1 MNPFEGTVAVV
12 TGGGAGIGAA
22 LCDELAS
29 RGSRVIVVDIHEK
42 DAAHVADRIKERG
55 GKALALRADVSNE
68 AEVMRLIEETD
79 SSYGRLDYLFNNA
92 GIAIGGDARD
102 LTIEQWRHVIDVD
115 FLGVLY
121 GTLAAY
127 PIMVRQGFGHIVN
140 TSSATGLFPQP
151 INAPYCAS
159 KHAVVG
165 LTLSLRMEGADL
177 GVRFSVVCP
186 GRVRTSIFEN
196 TVTVN
201 VPQDRL
207 NTQMPRKMMSA
218 PKATQVILDGVSRN
232 QAVIVFPASI
242 RWAWRAYRLF
252 PRALERVALPR
263 VRQIREFRVDPE
275 RRS

>member
-1 MNPFEGTVAVV
+1 MNPFEGKVAVV

-22 LCDELAS
+22 LCDDLAS
-29 RGSRVIVVDIHEK
+29 RGSQVIVVDTHAE
-42 DAAHVADRIKERG
+42 DAAHVADRIMERG
-55 GKALALRADVSNE
+55 GNAFAVRADVSNE
-68 AEVMRLIEETD
+68 AEVRCLIEETD

-102 LTIEQWRHVIDVD
+102 LTVEQWRRVIDVD

-127 PIMVRQGFGHIVN
+127 PIMVRQGFGHIFN

-201 VPQDRL
+201 VPQDQL
-207 NTQMPRKMMSA
+207 NAQMPRKMMSA
-218 PKATQVILDGVSRN
+218 PKAAQVILEGVSRN

-252 PRALERVALPR
+252 PGALERIALPR
-263 VRQIREFRVDPE
+263 VRQIRRLRVAPD
-275 RRS
+275 RRI

>member
-1 MNPFEGTVAVV
+1 MNAFEGTVAVV
-12 TGGGAGIGAA
+12 TGGGAGIGEA

-29 RGSRVIVVDIHEK
+29 RGAHVVVVDIHEK
-42 DAAHVADRIKERG
+42 DAVQVAGRIIEHG
-55 GKALALRADVSNE
+55 GKAHALRADVSNE
-68 AEVMRLIEETD
+68 AEIRHLIEETT

-102 LTIEQWRHVIDVD
+102 LTVEQWRQIIDVD

-177 GVRFSVVCP
+177 GVRFSVICP

-201 VPQDRL
+201 VPQDQL
-207 NTQMPRKMMSA
+207 NARMPRKMLSA
-218 PKATQVILDGVSRN
+218 TKASEVILDGVSRN
-232 QAVIVFPASI
+232 QALIVFPASI

-252 PRALERVALPR
+252 PRALERIALPR
-263 VRQIREFRVDPE
+263 VRQIRKLRVVPE
-275 RRS
+275 RR

>member
-1 MNPFEGTVAVV
+1 MDPFEGMVAVV
-12 TGGGAGIGAA
+12 TGAGAGIGAA

-29 RGSRVIVVDIHEK
+29 RGSRVIVVDIDEEN
-42 DAAHVADRIKERG
+42 AAQVADRIMEHG
-55 GKALALRADVSNE
+55 GKAVALGADVSNE
-68 AEVMRLIEETD
+68 AELKSLIEETA

-102 LTIEQWRHVIDVD
+102 LTLEQWRQVIDVD

-177 GVRFSVVCP
+177 GVRFQ
-186 GRVRTSIFEN
+186 RH
-196 TVTVN
+196 
-201 VPQDRL
+201 L
-207 NTQMPRKMMSA
+207 
-218 PKATQVILDGVSRN
+218 SRACAN
-232 QAVIVFPASI
+232 QPF
-242 RWAWRAYRLF
+242 
-252 PRALERVALPR
+252 
-263 VRQIREFRVDPE
+263 
-275 RRS
+275 